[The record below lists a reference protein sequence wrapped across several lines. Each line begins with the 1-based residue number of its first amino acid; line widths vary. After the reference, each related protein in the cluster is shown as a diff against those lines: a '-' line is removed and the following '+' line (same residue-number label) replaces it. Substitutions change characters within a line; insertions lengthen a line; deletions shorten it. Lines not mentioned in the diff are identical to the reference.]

1 MRKYGIKA
9 WEIKCLM
16 CGTGEITRAA
26 EENLNAIFTRVNIAF
41 WKGSCNL
48 FNQAILLLETI
59 PQVMVM

>member
-1 MRKYGIKA
+1 MMRKYGIKA

-41 WKGSCNL
+41 
-48 FNQAILLLETI
+48 
-59 PQVMVM
+59 